1 MFWEQF
7 FGNFF
12 SYFTKDEKKLFF
24 TLPSTYFSMVP
35 KKLGFR
41 YPILPLYIAQY
52 IGTYIN
58 GLGSSLPFPF
68 DSGCKALHS
77 ALKYKNDVIKSL
89 KKRKKRQAFIFIL
102 LKKFLPKMYL
112 HSLAFEARQS
122 TPLQIILFFRNYRVM
137 CTANAADSE

>member
-1 MFWEQF
+1 M
-7 FGNFF
+7 
-12 SYFTKDEKKLFF
+12 KKSFFF

-89 KKRKKRQAFIFIL
+89 KKENKRQAFIFIL

-112 HSLAFEARQS
+112 HSLAFEAKQL
-122 TPLQIILFFRNYRVM
+122 TLLQIILFFRNYRVM

>member
-1 MFWEQF
+1 MKKSF
-7 FGNFF
+7 F
-12 SYFTKDEKKLFF
+12 
-24 TLPSTYFSMVP
+24 LPCLQPKYFSMVP

-89 KKRKKRQAFIFIL
+89 KKENKRQAFIFIL

-112 HSLAFEARQS
+112 HSLAFETRQS
-122 TPLQIILFFRNYRVM
+122 TLLQIILFFRNYRVM